1 MVLVFFFS
9 SSVILF
15 QFTISLGQSADRTKK
30 YVTSGGFV
38 TFYLKK
44 DSPGDADFSIQMTAR
59 VIPGKYKMFRGSHV
73 V

>member
-1 MVLVFFFS
+1 MYHK
-9 SSVILF
+9 
-15 QFTISLGQSADRTKK
+15 KK